1 MPWALDLTPSGQI
14 GRTADGGGR
23 RSHTAGMSTVETA
36 MPRAPRAPG
45 ARVVIGTAAVAAG
58 VAIVLVGVALP
69 WLTLQHGQEVVNGVL
84 GDGAYLATAAIGA
97 GALWTAYLLSG
108 RPGPLRALAAGA
120 AFLIVYWTVFD
131 VERIVTTVTDDPLAG
146 AMGAPLMG
154 PGPLV
159 AAVGGVVLLGATF
172 SVPALAGGMRRTQW
186 MRVLLAAALLAAG
199 AVHLQQ
205 APEHLEVS
213 TVLGLGF
220 LAAAVTQ
227 LGLGAAV
234 LVRGHWLLY
243 AAIVADCALFFLLYA
258 YAVVHG
264 LPFPSHGDAGI
275 QVGAGEP
282 VTLSGV
288 LSKLGEAVAILVAL
302 PLALRGR

>member
-1 MPWALDLTPSGQI
+1 MSPLFRCPFCTLVWNASCQPPH
-14 GRTADGGGR
+14 
-23 RSHTAGMSTVETA
+23 RSSW
-36 MPRAPRAPG
+36 
-45 ARVVIGTAAVAAG
+45 RVVGSVAIEPRHQTGWSGSTSEEGLAWPTGTVAQLNACAGTAA
-58 VAIVLVGVALP
+58 
-69 WLTLQHGQEVVNGVL
+69 N
-84 GDGAYLATAAIGA
+84 GA

-213 TVLGLGF
+213 T
-220 LAAAVTQ
+220 
-227 LGLGAAV
+227 
-234 LVRGHWLLY
+234 
-243 AAIVADCALFFLLYA
+243 
-258 YAVVHG
+258 
-264 LPFPSHGDAGI
+264 
-275 QVGAGEP
+275 
-282 VTLSGV
+282 
-288 LSKLGEAVAILVAL
+288 
-302 PLALRGR
+302 